1 MKHCST
7 LIIQVNI
14 GGEESEMAIED
25 PDDFLLI
32 SEFDNLVREIMPE
45 TDVRDCI
52 VEQLL
57 RKAKPMIGNTDF
69 PDFLTIPVIILNE
82 IGETLRN
89 EFYHSI
95 NNYIEYLIVKYF
107 LERKHYSELL
117 YQSNNSSENI
127 RWYSK

>member
-25 PDDFLLI
+25 PDGFLLI

-57 RKAKPMIGNTDF
+57 RKAKPMIG
-69 PDFLTIPVIILNE
+69 
-82 IGETLRN
+82 
-89 EFYHSI
+89 
-95 NNYIEYLIVKYF
+95 
-107 LERKHYSELL
+107 
-117 YQSNNSSENI
+117 
-127 RWYSK
+127 